1 MIGGYLM
8 ETSREE
14 MIINQLAQ
22 NFAQKVAALEGE
34 KAILQVE
41 LQLVSQEL
49 EQIKETNNKE
59 A

>member
-34 KAILQVE
+34 KAILQIE

-49 EQIKETNNKE
+49 ERIKETNNKE